1 MAIVGDRAAIVARRI
16 AIAGPGGEIVG
27 GRGRIVGGRT
37 WVVGLPASMAAPRVH
52 VAMGRGNVVGPGV
65 VAVLERPSAST
76 GRAAAPVP
84 AAGFTGRP
92 VQPEA
97 DLAHPQARRII
108 HLTHCP
114 WRTHAVPRPLIA
126 ALLAG
131 AVAVPLAAQ
140 GNPAPRALKSP
151 DAKFE
156 EPFDQV
162 VALRELANGRVLVTD
177 VAAKAVLLADF
188 RTQAHTQVGRSGQGP
203 GEYNLPGDLIALAG
217 DTTLV
222 VDRGNRRMLVI
233 TPDGKMG
240 ATITFPEALG
250 GIPDLR
256 GADRQGRLYAQASP
270 FPGGPGGGMRI
281 DGPMEMPDSVPILRW
296 DRAKNTV
303 DTLGKVKIAAMKINM
318 SGGQNSRTV
327 MIRQT
332 PFAAADDWAVGSEG
346 VVAAVRTGDY
356 HVEWLS
362 GRQRT
367 AGRPVAHT
375 PVRIND
381 AEKEAW
387 LARARNNRNRITVSS
402 GGPGRAGPSQQMPEA
417 KAEDFEWPEAKPA
430 FTGRSGNGPGS
441 WMAPEGTLWVQR
453 STSVRD
459 STPTYDVFD
468 RSGNLKERVT
478 LPMGRRMVGIGNGT
492 LYAIATDEDG
502 LQYLERYRR

>member
-1 MAIVGDRAAIVARRI
+1 MTSAADRAAIVARRI
-16 AIAGPGGEIVG
+16 AIAAPGGEIVG
-27 GRGRIVGGRT
+27 GRMRIVA
-37 WVVGLPASMAAPRVH
+37 LPAAIAAPRVRA
-52 VAMGRGNVVGPGV
+52 AMGRGNIGGRRV
-65 VAVLERPSAST
+65 VAALERPSALT
-76 GRAAAPVP
+76 LRGAPP
-84 AAGFTGRP
+84 GLAAGSTAGR
-92 VQPEA
+92 VRPEA
-97 DLAHPQARRII
+97 DLTHPQAHRII
-108 HLTHCP
+108 HFTHRP
-114 WRTHAVPRPLIA
+114 WRTPAVPRPLIA

-188 RTQAHTQVGRSGQGP
+188 RTQAHSQVGRSGQGP

-240 ATITFPEALG
+240 ATVTFPEAMG

-303 DTLGKVKIAAMKINM
+303 DTLGKVKIASMKINM

-362 GRQRT
+362 GQQRT

-468 RSGNLKERVT
+468 RTGNLKERVT
-478 LPMGRRMVGIGNGT
+478 LPLGRRMVGIGNGT